1 KMLDEWLTEPPDSS
15 ALTIRRCCGAVAG
28 ILPVAGSTP
37 RLCARPSALSA
48 DSRREGVVAADAGG
62 GVVAAVV
69 VVVVGGLGAGGGGG
83 AAASEARNSSMF
95 LTSGSAADLEATR
108 QSRRWK

>member
-1 KMLDEWLTEPPDSS
+1 MLDEWLTEPPDSS

-48 DSRREGVVAADAGG
+48 DSRREGVVAADAEVG
-62 GVVAAVV
+62 AVPAGAGIG
-69 VVVVGGLGAGGGGG
+69 VGGLGAGAGAG

-95 LTSGSAADLEATR
+95 LTSGSAADLEAT
-108 QSRRWK
+108 

>member
-1 KMLDEWLTEPPDSS
+1 MLDEWLTEPPDSS

-48 DSRREGVVAADAGG
+48 DSRRAVVAADAVV
-62 GVVAAVV
+62 GVVAAGV
-69 VVVVGGLGAGGGGG
+69 VVVVGGLGAGAGAG

-95 LTSGSAADLEATR
+95 LTSGSAADL
-108 QSRRWK
+108 